1 MEELLWLQE
10 SPPIHSVKTLKQHIM
25 TAIVGILNKRGIAI
39 AADSVATITN
49 CKGRKVLNSETKIF
63 RLSKKYPISVMIYGS
78 ANFMSTPWDLIV
90 KLYCSKRGN
99 KSRNSVKEY
108 VDDFID
114 FLGDEDY
121 FCNKEIQEY
130 TYRHQLIDFY
140 LSVRDSAK
148 SKFEKEENE
157 KEEEEEIN
165 TYETF
170 FMDEL
175 TEVEK
180 FCKGMEEK
188 CPELSDYS
196 FKSFISDAKEHIDYI
211 IEEGFKDEGFNLTL
225 RELFE
230 HAAYEWFKSTVFVG
244 RSSGL
249 VFCGYGENDIFPC
262 IYPIEVAGAFNNRL
276 RYFVN
281 ERRIYQVSHEDS
293 AAICPYAQA
302 DVMQTFMDGISPDF
316 REKIENANKT
326 VIDQVYSDIYKKLA
340 DAGVNE
346 EVLKLVE
353 EVNTDEMKDKFE
365 NELSAYIQD
374 EKDEGLLSAVDGFNM
389 QELASMAE
397 SLVSITNLQRHFTS
411 SEESVGGPVDVAV
424 ITRHEGFIWVKRKM
438 WFDSQLNRH
447 VISEE

>member
-1 MEELLWLQE
+1 
-10 SPPIHSVKTLKQHIM
+10 M

-39 AADSVATITN
+39 AADSAATITN

-78 ANFMSTPWDLIV
+78 ANFMSTPWDLII

-114 FLGDEDY
+114 FLGDEYY
-121 FCNKEIQEY
+121 FCNKEIQDY
-130 TYRHQLIDFY
+130 SFRHQLIDFY
-140 LSVRDSAK
+140 CSVRDSAK
-148 SKFEKEENE
+148 RKFEKEEYE
-157 KEEEEEIN
+157 KEEDEVID
-165 TYETF
+165 TYDTL
-170 FMDEL
+170 FMNEL

-180 FCKGMEEK
+180 FCRDMEEK
-188 CPELSDYS
+188 CPKLSDYS
-196 FKSFISDAKEHIDYI
+196 FKSFVLDAEKHIDYI
-211 IEEGFKDEGFNLTL
+211 LEEGFKDEGFQFIY

-230 HAAYEWFKSTVFVG
+230 RAAYEWIKSTVFVG

-262 IYPIEVAGAFNNRL
+262 IYPIEVAGAFDNRL

-281 ERRIYQVSHEDS
+281 ENRIYQVNHEDS

-326 VIDQVYSDIYKKLA
+326 VIDQVHNDIYKKLV
-340 DAGVNE
+340 DAGVDE

-353 EVNTDEMKDKFE
+353 EVSTDEIKEKFD
-365 NELSAYIQD
+365 NDLSSYIQD
-374 EKDEGLLSAVDGFNM
+374 EKDAGLLSAVEEFNM

-447 VISEE
+447 IVSEEL